1 MLNLRTVNRK
11 TTAVSLAVILVVR
24 LKPAN
29 GCYPHSF
36 VVRLNVAMIGKPG
49 FTSIHGWTRW
59 RERSNSCSSLPAG
72 IKHTPANFYDLS
84 FRTITCIYLIPQIQA
99 PLASQTLPLPVRTD
113 IQVTINHPMAMR
125 RYYTLLHPNITPILH
140 LITPILHPVLWEISL
155 AGYNET
161 DAGVKRGG
169 MRGV

>member
-36 VVRLNVAMIGKPG
+36 VVRLNVAMIGRPG

-84 FRTITCIYLIPQIQA
+84 FRTITCIYLIPQIQT

-125 RYYTLLHPNITPILH
+125 AYRLFTTTHETILH
-140 LITPILHPVLWEISL
+140 LITPKYYTHITPYYTHITPGFVGNLF
-155 AGYNET
+155 
-161 DAGVKRGG
+161 GG
-169 MRGV
+169 I